1 MYDRSVFMRFI
12 LLTALFC
19 IAWAGLLPV
28 TAAGAAEQ
36 SSLEGR
42 VLDTKGMPVE
52 GAMVYLYA
60 GPDVRRTA
68 NFISNRTDREGRYR
82 IPLPPGRYWAVA
94 RLKKAEGYGPLMP
107 GDKHSGDPVEVEL
120 ARGGTVRMDFTVAD
134 LQEAIRTRSKE
145 RERAFRIT
153 GRIVD
158 EQGAPQPGAYAMANR
173 SAVLLGI
180 PDYLSLG
187 ADEAGRYTLYLPR
200 GNYYLG
206 AATVFPPGR
215 DSVLKGPVSVDGDR
229 ADVDIVKKG
238 P

>member
-1 MYDRSVFMRFI
+1 MNVRPVSIRSI
-12 LLTALFC
+12 LLVALFC
-19 IAWAGLLPV
+19 VAWAGPLPV
-28 TAAGAAEQ
+28 MSAGAAEQ
-36 SSLEGR
+36 SSLDGR

-60 GPDVRRTA
+60 GSDVRRTA

-82 IPLPPGRYWAVA
+82 ILLPPGRYWAVA
-94 RLKKAEGYGPLMP
+94 RLKKAGGYGPLMP
-107 GDKHSGDPVEVEL
+107 GDKHSGDPAEVEITP
-120 ARGGTVRMDFTVAD
+120 GGKARMDFTVAD
-134 LQEAIRTRSKE
+134 LQEAIRTRSKD

-153 GRIVD
+153 GKIID
-158 EQGAPQPGAYAMANR
+158 EQGAPQPGAYAMGNR
-173 SAVLLGI
+173 TAVLLGI

-187 ADEAGRYTLYLPR
+187 ADEGGRYTLYLPR
-200 GNYYLG
+200 GNYYIG

-215 DSVLKGPVSVDGDR
+215 DSLLKGPVSVDGDR

>member
-1 MYDRSVFMRFI
+1 MHLRSVITRSI
-12 LLTALFC
+12 LLTVLCC

-28 TAAGAAEQ
+28 MPAGAAEQ
-36 SSLEGR
+36 ASLEGR
-42 VLDTKGMPVE
+42 ILDTKGMPVE
-52 GAMVYLYA
+52 GAMVYLYS
-60 GPDVRRTA
+60 GTDVRRTA
-68 NFISNRTDREGRYR
+68 NFISNRTDRQGRYH
-82 IPLPPGRYWAVA
+82 ILLPPGRYWAVA

-107 GDKHSGDPVEVEL
+107 GDKHSGDPAEVEITP
-120 ARGGTVRMDFTVAD
+120 GGKVRMDFTVAD
-134 LQEAIRTRSKE
+134 LQEAIRTRSKD

-173 SAVLLGI
+173 TAVLLGI

-187 ADEAGRYTLYLPR
+187 ADEGGRYTLYLPR

-215 DSVLKGPVSVDGDR
+215 ESLLKGPVSVDGDR